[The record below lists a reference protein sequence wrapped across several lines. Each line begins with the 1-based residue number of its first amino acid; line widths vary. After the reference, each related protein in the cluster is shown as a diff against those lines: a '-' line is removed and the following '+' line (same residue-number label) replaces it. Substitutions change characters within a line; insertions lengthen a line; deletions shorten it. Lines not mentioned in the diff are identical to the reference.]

1 MAIFA
6 FILVLLVF
14 LLVRIVY
21 INLKDGKEYEK
32 QVLSQENYDSR
43 TLYSRRGE
51 IQDRN
56 GQLLA
61 YSEKVYR
68 LVIDCKEINNTTEV
82 TKKDDAVNAT
92 IEVLSEQFDLDSAT
106 IRDLIE
112 NEKTKNSQYQVL
124 KTEIPQDEKD
134 AYEDYISPDEDTKE
148 SLSKEEL
155 RKRGLVTGVW
165 FEEQFI
171 RKYPLNAVASN
182 VVGFSNRVGD
192 RYYRAGAV
200 L

>member
-1 MAIFA
+1 M
-6 FILVLLVF
+6 
-14 LLVRIVY
+14 
-21 INLKDGKEYEK
+21 
-32 QVLSQENYDSR
+32 
-43 TLYSRRGE
+43 
-51 IQDRN
+51 
-56 GQLLA
+56 
-61 YSEKVYR
+61 YR

-182 VVGFSNRVGD
+182 CGRFFQQSRR

>member
-1 MAIFA
+1 MQIKLLAIFA

-61 YSEKVYR
+61 YSVKVYR

-92 IEVLSEQFDLDSAT
+92 IEVLSEQFDLDSAA

-112 NEKTKNSQYQVL
+112 NENKDEIDNIVSIMVEVMSTKCEYFTISGKKYQADPVHQRYSQITCQTIEYVL
-124 KTEIPQDEKD
+124 ECVHKCGSDI
-134 AYEDYISPDEDTKE
+134 
-148 SLSKEEL
+148 
-155 RKRGLVTGVW
+155 
-165 FEEQFI
+165 
-171 RKYPLNAVASN
+171 LNIKQYLVASQK
-182 VVGFSNRVGD
+182 
-192 RYYRAGAV
+192 
-200 L
+200 

>member
-1 MAIFA
+1 MDEAISRDQGEINNGSIA
-6 FILVLLVF
+6 P
-14 LLVRIVY
+14 
-21 INLKDGKEYEK
+21 NLKDGKEYEK

-92 IEVLSEQFDLDSAT
+92 IEVLSEQFDLDSAAIDPVEGCGQT
-106 IRDLIE
+106 
-112 NEKTKNSQYQVL
+112 S
-124 KTEIPQDEKD
+124 
-134 AYEDYISPDEDTKE
+134 
-148 SLSKEEL
+148 
-155 RKRGLVTGVW
+155 
-165 FEEQFI
+165 
-171 RKYPLNAVASN
+171 
-182 VVGFSNRVGD
+182 GD
-192 RYYRAGAV
+192 F
-200 L
+200 

>member
-68 LVIDCKEINNTTEV
+68 LVIDCKEINNTRKSQRRMTQSMRR
-82 TKKDDAVNAT
+82 
-92 IEVLSEQFDLDSAT
+92 LRCSRSS
-106 IRDLIE
+106 LIWIQRR
-112 NEKTKNSQYQVL
+112 SG
-124 KTEIPQDEKD
+124 I
-134 AYEDYISPDEDTKE
+134 
-148 SLSKEEL
+148 
-155 RKRGLVTGVW
+155 
-165 FEEQFI
+165 
-171 RKYPLNAVASN
+171 
-182 VVGFSNRVGD
+182 
-192 RYYRAGAV
+192 
-200 L
+200 

>member
-6 FILVLLVF
+6 FILILLVF
-14 LLVRIVY
+14 LLIRIVY
-21 INLKDGKEYEK
+21 INLKDGKKYEK

-68 LVIDCKEINNTTEV
+68 LVIDCKEVNNTTEA
-82 TKKDDAVNAT
+82 TKKDDTLNAT
-92 IEVLSEQFDLDSAT
+92 VEVLSEQFDLDSGT

-112 NEKTKNSQYQVL
+112 HH
-124 KTEIPQDEKD
+124 
-134 AYEDYISPDEDTKE
+134 
-148 SLSKEEL
+148 EE
-155 RKRGLVTGVW
+155 
-165 FEEQFI
+165 EPI
-171 RKYPLNAVASN
+171 
-182 VVGFSNRVGD
+182 
-192 RYYRAGAV
+192 
-200 L
+200 